1 MIKIYCSTAFKSILP
16 SLLDS
21 FEKIHGVSTSVD
33 FGTTNHLLNLIHQ
46 GESADLMILT
56 HEAIHTLIETGYCQK
71 GSLKDLCKTN
81 IGMAIAA
88 DAVKPDIQNTASF
101 IQAILDTPSITFTSK
116 GASGVYF
123 RNLVERLN
131 LLDKILPKAII
142 PEGGLVA
149 EQVLSGKAHMA
160 IHLISEL
167 KAVPQ
172 VQLVGPIPEE
182 INQTTLFTAGFGIH
196 STQSEALE
204 NLCNFLTNSS
214 NQTLL
219 IEKGL
224 NPV

>member
-16 SLLDS
+16 TLLDN
-21 FEKIHGVSTSVD
+21 FEKTSGVGSSIE
-33 FGTTNHLLNLIHQ
+33 FGTSNRILELIHQ

-56 HEAIHTLIETGYCQK
+56 HEAINTLIDTGYCKK
-71 GSLKDLCKTN
+71 GSLKDLCKTS

-88 DAVKPDIQNTASF
+88 DAVKPDIQNTANF

-123 RNLVERLN
+123 RGLVERLN
-131 LLDKILPKAII
+131 LLEKILPKAII

-149 EQVLSGKAHMA
+149 EQILLGKAHMA
-160 IHLISEL
+160 IQLISEI

-172 VQLVGPIPEE
+172 VQLVGPLPEE
-182 INQTTLFTAGFGIH
+182 INQTTLFTAGIGRH
-196 STQSEALE
+196 STQSAVLE
-204 NLCNFLTNSS
+204 NLCNFLTNAS

-224 NPV
+224 NPL

>member
-16 SLLDS
+16 SLLDT
-21 FEKIHGVSTSVD
+21 FEKIHGVSASVE
-33 FGTTNHLLNLIHQ
+33 FGTTNHMLNLIHQ
-46 GESADLMILT
+46 GDSADLMILT
-56 HEAIHTLIETGYCQK
+56 HEAINTLIDTGYCKK
-71 GSLKDLCKTN
+71 GSLKDLCKTS

-88 DAVKPDIQNTASF
+88 DAVKPDIQNTAGF

-131 LLDKILPKAII
+131 LLDKILPKAVI

-149 EQVLSGKAHMA
+149 ELILSGKAHMA
-160 IHLISEL
+160 IQLISEI

-172 VQLVGPIPEE
+172 VQLVGPLPEE
-182 INQTTLFTAGFGIH
+182 INQTTLFTAGIGIN
-196 STQSEALE
+196 STESEASE
-204 NLCNFLTNSS
+204 NLCHFLSNSS
-214 NQTLL
+214 NQSLL